1 VPPDAPGPPIVVAGL
16 LAVLHDA
23 ATAVGEALAG
33 LGDWDLVGTS
43 DHQYRHDLVADAA
56 VTEVLRPAGLGF
68 VSEESGDHAG
78 DAAVVVVVDPV
89 DGSTNAS
96 RGIPWWNT
104 SLCAMDAEGPL
115 AAVVVSGVGGRR
127 FEAVRGGGAR
137 LDGHPISP
145 STCQTV
151 GDGIIGL
158 NGYPPRRF
166 GWKQY
171 RALGATALDLCAV
184 AAGILDGYVDCT
196 RRGSAPWD
204 YLGGLLV
211 CREAGA
217 LVSDA
222 DGDDLSVRG
231 HADRRTPVAAATPS
245 LLGELLAARRSFG
258 K

>member
-1 VPPDAPGPPIVVAGL
+1 VLSDDAL
-16 LAVLHDA
+16 LEVLHDA
-23 ATAVGEALAG
+23 ATAVREALDG
-33 LGDWDLVGTS
+33 LGDWGLAGRG

-56 VTEVLRPAGLGF
+56 ALSVLQRAGLG
-68 VSEESGDHAG
+68 VLSEESGVHEPE
-78 DAAVVVVVDPV
+78 AALLVVLDPV

-104 SLCAMDAEGPL
+104 SLCALDADGPR
-115 AAVVVSGVGGRR
+115 AAVVVDQTRGAR

-137 LDGHPISP
+137 LDGRPITP
-145 STCQTV
+145 SGCTRLGEAV
-151 GDGIIGL
+151 IGL
-158 NGYPPRRF
+158 NGYPRQYL
-166 GWKQY
+166 GWKQF

-217 LVSDA
+217 AVADAEGEELV
-222 DGDDLSVRG
+222 VRG
-231 HADRRTPVAAATPS
+231 PTDRRTPVAAATP
-245 LLGELLAARRSFG
+245 ELLAGLLDARAKIS
-258 K
+258 

>member
-1 VPPDAPGPPIVVAGL
+1 MEPDATAPDDRAL
-16 LAVLHDA
+16 LAVLHEA
-23 ATAVGEALAG
+23 ATAVGDALAALRDWG
-33 LGDWDLVGTS
+33 LAGAS

-56 VTEVLRPAGLGF
+56 VTEVLVAAGLGI

-104 SLCAMDAEGPL
+104 SLCAMDAAGPR
-115 AAVVVSGVGGRR
+115 AAVVVSGVGGAR
-127 FEAVRGGGAR
+127 FEAVRGGGAT
-137 LDGHPISP
+137 LDGRAITP
-145 STCQTV
+145 SSCTAV
-151 GDGIIGL
+151 GEAIIGL
-158 NGYPPRRF
+158 NGYPPRWL

-196 RRGSAPWD
+196 HRGSAPWD

-211 CREAGA
+211 CMEAGA
-217 LVSDA
+217 HVVDA
-222 DGDDLSVRG
+222 DGDELFVRG
-231 HADRRTPVAAATPS
+231 HADRRTPVAAATPG
-245 LLGELLAARRSFG
+245 LLADLLAARRSFS
-258 K
+258 